1 MGRLTISL
9 KDDLDQ
15 GLKETAARQG
25 RSIGKIIEEGLE
37 LRGVKPMSRARDLLM
52 KARGAARMTEQKA
65 TELAAKEV
73 KASRGRLAR

>member
-9 KDDLDQ
+9 KDDLHQ
-15 GLKETAARQG
+15 ALKETAARQG

-52 KARGAARMTEQKA
+52 KARGSARRTQEKA
-65 TELAAKEV
+65 IELAVKEV
-73 KASRGRLAR
+73 RASRSRSAR

>member
-9 KDDLDQ
+9 KDDLHQ
-15 GLKETAARQG
+15 ALKETAARQG

-52 KARGAARMTEQKA
+52 KARGASKMTEEQA
-65 TELAAKEV
+65 AELAVKEV
-73 KASRGRLAR
+73 RASRGRSAR

>member
-9 KDDLDQ
+9 KDDLHQ
-15 GLKETAARQG
+15 ALKETAARQG

-52 KARGAARMTEQKA
+52 KARRSARRTEEKA
-65 TELAAKEV
+65 IELAVKEV
-73 KASRGRLAR
+73 RASRRRSAR

>member
-1 MGRLTISL
+1 MICIRRLKRL
-9 KDDLDQ
+9 Q
-15 GLKETAARQG
+15 PVRG

-65 TELAAKEV
+65 TELAVKEV

>member
-1 MGRLTISL
+1 VGRLTISL
-9 KDDLDQ
+9 KDDLHQ
-15 GLKETAARQG
+15 ALKETAARQG

-52 KARGAARMTEQKA
+52 KARGAAKMTEQQA
-65 TELAAKEV
+65 TELAVKEV